1 MLFMNSKLDYVELK
15 DEREREEREKRM
27 ELGLNDRK

>member
-1 MLFMNSKLDYVELK
+1 MNSKLDYVELK